1 MELIIQKSVELG
13 ADEITPVE
21 MKRCVVK
28 IDEKSKQKKIERW
41 QDTILNLGSTEN
53 LQSAIKVLIGGM
65 GEIIV
70 LCIGALEI
78 IGNNLSIGELVT
90 YNILIGYLLTPVKDI
105 VNLQPL

>member
-1 MELIIQKSVELG
+1 MGK
-13 ADEITPVE
+13 
-21 MKRCVVK
+21 
-28 IDEKSKQKKIERW
+28 KKIERW

-78 IGNNLSIGELVT
+78 IVI
-90 YNILIGYLLTPVKDI
+90 IYL
-105 VNLQPL
+105 